1 LARAVVSYF
10 ISQTFIFETTSSMK
24 LFFFFSHKDMSWDEA
39 EKNSL
44 YWPCSVYLMF
54 GLFVFFFSQN
64 IIFLSQQFSQN
75 SFFSVSFS
83 QVQTSER
90 NHNICLGQLQRQGL
104 LEGAASWPYH
114 FPTVGR

>member
-1 LARAVVSYF
+1 MAGLKRGLALVCFLLAEIMIAAEIVNFGLVQLTLYSACAA
-10 ISQTFIFETTSSMK
+10 S
-24 LFFFFSHKDMSWDEA
+24 FFSR
-39 EKNSL
+39 
-44 YWPCSVYLMF
+44 
-54 GLFVFFFSQN
+54 N